1 MTALRTTRPN
11 DPPRR
16 RERTRIRYAALVLSL
31 GLLGCGTAEPPGPP
45 PSAHTVGANDPA
57 WIVNRPALPP
67 PDVDRINYDERTR
80 TLSLYDLPGN
90 DRWLVRVPGD
100 DTYRPGTVHRL
111 PAVDPSEVMVC
122 YTRPGMRP
130 SSPVSLK
137 QIKECGGQ
145 HVSFAGPR

>member
-1 MTALRTTRPN
+1 MTALRTTRPHN
-11 DPPRR
+11 RPRHSGWAWV
-16 RERTRIRYAALVLSL
+16 RYAALVLPL
-31 GLLGCGTAEPPGPP
+31 GLSGCGTAEPPGPP

-67 PDVDRINYDERTR
+67 PDLDRINYDERTR

-100 DTYRPGTVHRL
+100 DTYRPGAIHHL
-111 PAVDPSEVMVC
+111 PAVDPSEVTVC
-122 YTRPGMRP
+122 YARPGMRP
-130 SSPVSLK
+130 STPVSLK
-137 QIKECGGQ
+137 QIQECGVH